1 MTIKIGSRTSKLA
14 LKQVEI
20 AMNRIG
26 VPSFEIV
33 GVDTAGDREVEN
45 KVQFDKK
52 NFVEEIDDLLVDRK
66 IDIAIHSAKDMPA
79 VSNLFDLDEIY
90 ISNDLAQKMK
100 NITPK

>member
-20 AMNRIG
+20 AMKRIG

-33 GVDTAGDREVEN
+33 GVDTAGDKRSREN

-52 NFVEEIDDLLVDRK
+52 TLLR
-66 IDIAIHSAKDMPA
+66 I
-79 VSNLFDLDEIY
+79 
-90 ISNDLAQKMK
+90 
-100 NITPK
+100 

>member
-33 GVDTAGDREVEN
+33 GVDTAGDKKVE
-45 KVQFDKK
+45 KTKSV
-52 NFVEEIDDLLVDRK
+52 
-66 IDIAIHSAKDMPA
+66 
-79 VSNLFDLDEIY
+79 
-90 ISNDLAQKMK
+90 
-100 NITPK
+100 

>member
-14 LKQVEI
+14 VKQVEI

-33 GVDTAGDREVEN
+33 GVDTAGDKRSREN

-66 IDIAIHSAKDMPA
+66 IDIACLLYTSPSPRD
-79 VSNLFDLDEIY
+79 
-90 ISNDLAQKMK
+90 
-100 NITPK
+100 

>member
-33 GVDTAGDREVEN
+33 GVDTAGDKRS
-45 KVQFDKK
+45 
-52 NFVEEIDDLLVDRK
+52 R
-66 IDIAIHSAKDMPA
+66 A
-79 VSNLFDLDEIY
+79 VSYTHLTLPTK
-90 ISNDLAQKMK
+90 A
-100 NITPK
+100 

>member
-33 GVDTAGDREVEN
+33 GIDTAGDKRSREN
-45 KVQFDKK
+45 
-52 NFVEEIDDLLVDRK
+52 
-66 IDIAIHSAKDMPA
+66 
-79 VSNLFDLDEIY
+79 
-90 ISNDLAQKMK
+90 
-100 NITPK
+100 